1 MNPVDLVTPQLI
13 NYCIPMNT
21 IVICGFTKTGKV
33 LIAKKLAENLKRRLI
48 LSDDY
53 GFENYTSF
61 YDDVI
66 NLYNQ
71 KIPIIVEG
79 VLCFR
84 LLRKGLKEDTFH
96 PDLILKTECSESTI
110 RYFYQKDG
118 EGDKIDRVLSFNKSL
133 NTIWEE
139 YLNEFNTIPWLRKPA
154 YGELNTSL

>member
-1 MNPVDLVTPQLI
+1 MK
-13 NYCIPMNT
+13 T

-33 LIAKKLAENLKRRLI
+33 LIAKKLAESLKRRLI

-61 YDDVI
+61 YNDVL
-66 NLYNQ
+66 NLHNQ
-71 KIPIIVEG
+71 RIPLIVEG

-84 LLRKGLKEDTFH
+84 LLRKGLKEDIFH
-96 PDLILKTECSESTI
+96 PDLILKTECDESTI
-110 RYFYQKDG
+110 RHFYQKDG